1 MSQFT
6 EGTKSHLVGPIVRGV
21 DGDIAEAVANAI
33 EDDNPESEITVD
45 DTGGYVRISVPRYC
59 RLTRG
64 SIEEELGRDFPLSR
78 LEPALAGF
86 AGRMKV
92 TDDEIIWYLERED

>member
-1 MSQFT
+1 MSQVT
-6 EGTKSHLVGPIVRGV
+6 EEEKNHLVGPIVRGV

-33 EDDNPESEITVD
+33 EDDNPDSDVLVD
-45 DTGGYVRISVPRYC
+45 DAAGYVRISVPHYC
-59 RLTRG
+59 RITRV
-64 SIEEELGRDFPLSR
+64 SIEEELGRDFPLSY

-92 TDDEIIWYLERED
+92 ADDEIIWYLERED